1 MKKSRKKRLRR
12 LAERVVDR
20 HRRRQ
25 QQGEVSGVIRMTVSG
40 FGFVTPDSEKFPDI
54 DGDVFI
60 PAKFVNGAIDGD
72 QVQIA
77 LLPPRHGRPEDAAK
91 GPSGKVIA
99 ILERDRQE
107 FVGELLAGS
116 ILRPLDP
123 RLPDDFVLTGS
134 RKGAKRGDWVRVKF
148 DEDGEHSGH
157 IVSVIGKAGI
167 VASDLDAVMAEF
179 DLPPMYTEKEED
191 IALQL
196 EPRKIER
203 IDFTD
208 RFVLTIDPTDAKDFD
223 DALSIENSDV
233 ENCVV
238 LGVHIADVAAWVSP
252 KSKVDEW
259 AAERAF
265 SCYLPGRTLPML
277 PKKLTAKISL
287 QQDQISPANSV
298 FLTVNTITGE
308 VVSGFRKH
316 TYIKVS
322 RRLDYD
328 TVQKFHDTGK
338 APRDW
343 DKQLREQVDK
353 LLKLTAL
360 MRRFREENDKFIDLP
375 LPEVR
380 IICNEAENTI
390 EGLKV
395 KTSRES
401 EFMVEEA
408 MLAANQFVGQ
418 ELLDKH
424 IAGIYRTHAI
434 PDAEKTY
441 EFADMMLES
450 FKLSSGDISNR
461 DVCRNFISSLPDDG
475 RKNVILNLLLRAMPR
490 AIYQIHPEIHFAL
503 GKSRYCHFTSPIR
516 RYTDLIVHQ
525 QLWNH
530 DCNIRTRSGRTIE
543 RVAAWCTE
551 QEEVNDNAYFAASD
565 RMKLRYLA
573 DEFARDASKIYE
585 GIITKVLNNGFQV
598 DVSELG
604 LYGFVKKERL
614 RGNFH
619 RRRNYQLDEENS
631 KSNCK
636 VGNYIYLRLDSIDF
650 ARGCA
655 NFSPA

>member
-12 LAERVVDR
+12 LAERVIDR

-25 QQGEVSGVIRMTVSG
+25 QQGEISGVIRMTVSG

-72 QVQIA
+72 QVQVS
-77 LLPPRHGRPEDAAK
+77 LLPPRRGRPEDAAK

-99 ILERDRQE
+99 IIERAREE
-107 FVGELLAGS
+107 FVGELLAGA

-123 RLPDDFVLTGS
+123 HLPDDFVLTGS

-148 DEDGEHSGH
+148 DESGEHSGH

-191 IALQL
+191 AALQL
-196 EPRKIER
+196 EPRE
-203 IDFTD
+203 IDRLDCTD

-223 DALSIENSDV
+223 DALSLEASNV
-233 ENCVV
+233 ENCIV

-259 AAERAF
+259 ASERAF

-287 QQDQISPANSV
+287 QQDQISLANSV
-298 FLTVNTITGE
+298 FLTVNTLSGE

-328 TVQKFHDTGK
+328 AVQKFHDTGK
-338 APRDW
+338 APGNW
-343 DKQLREQVDK
+343 DEKLCEHLRT

-360 MRRFREENDKFIDLP
+360 MRRFREQNDKFIDLP

-380 IICNEAENTI
+380 IICNEAENVI

-395 KTSRES
+395 KTARES

-418 ELLDKH
+418 ELLDKN

-450 FKLSSGDISNR
+450 FKLSAGDISNR
-461 DVCRNFISSLPDDG
+461 DVCRNFIASLPDDG
-475 RKNVILNLLLRAMPR
+475 RKNVILNLLLRTMPR

-530 DCNIRTRSGRTIE
+530 DCAIRTRSGRTIE

-573 DEFARDASKIYE
+573 DEFARDASRVYE
-585 GIITKVLNNGFQV
+585 GVITKVLNNGFQV

-604 LYGFVKKERL
+604 IYGFVKKERL

-619 RRRNYQLDEENS
+619 RRRNYQLDEENA
-631 KSNCK
+631 KSSCK

-650 ARGCA
+650 ARGTA
-655 NFSPA
+655 NFIPA